1 MNMDNEQTTT
11 IEQPE
16 DTTAALTRSDNQNT
30 ALACAVPGVTFSALG
45 IQTNRTDLTAEE
57 FNTIFSSVLRV
68 SRAGNWLLGDA
79 LNLAD
84 RQWGNQT
91 TGSKYEEAASVLGL
105 SISSIKQI
113 SLTCK
118 AIPFARRHPELS
130 FSHHVEARSHSN
142 NPEVQDA
149 VLNTASE
156 QKQSI
161 KAMRKCIRTQNA
173 ENVTDEQKE
182 QNGANDDR
190 PFGLI
195 DLPERATPDSPP
207 MWDALKFV
215 AWVKKQEPETYDAD
229 QCDQALELVLPIAE
243 YCEAVQK
250 RQADLSDNV

>member
-1 MNMDNEQTTT
+1 MDNDSTNT
-11 IEQPE
+11 IDHPQ
-16 DTTAALTRSDNQNT
+16 DTTSPLTRTANTTT
-30 ALACAVPGVTFSALG
+30 ALACTVPGVYFSALG
-45 IQTNRTDLTAEE
+45 IQTTRTALTAEE
-57 FNTIFSSVLRV
+57 FNDIFHSVLRV

-142 NPEVQDA
+142 NPDVQDA
-149 VLNTASE
+149 VLNTAS
-156 QKQSI
+156 
-161 KAMRKCIRTQNA
+161 
-173 ENVTDEQKE
+173 EQKE

-195 DLPERATPDSPP
+195 DLPERASPDAPP

-215 AWVKKQEPETYDAD
+215 AWVKKQEPETYDAE
-229 QCDQALELVLPIAE
+229 QCAQALELVLPIAE
-243 YCEAVQK
+243 YCEAVQN
-250 RQADLSDNV
+250 RQADLSDSE